1 MEKETPQQS
10 NTNPSSQ
17 MLNRLRAA
25 VLGANDGIVSTSA
38 VIMGV
43 AGATDSTGAIFT
55 AGLAALVAGALSMA
69 VGEYVSV
76 SSQSDAEKAYIEKEK
91 RLLKTDPDG
100 QFEELVEAY
109 VQQGINPKT
118 ARQVVKELTE
128 TDALKA
134 HLTTEFGLEEDDVVS
149 PNQAAIASLL
159 SFTAGGLIPFLTIL
173 LTPLSIRLWATGVA
187 VLVALSVTGYF
198 SATIGGASRKKA
210 VARVVIGG
218 VTAMVVT
225 YFVGRLF
232 GTTVG

>member
-1 MEKETPQQS
+1 
-10 NTNPSSQ
+10 